1 MKVIARLLFVALLIG
16 VALGLPSKVS
26 ASNSELTCNFPAY
39 GQCYGALQQWMNTCA
54 WDCSNNGGDGTPTQ
68 VCFSV
73 PYSDCE
79 PKPGGGTNCVTATN
93 TSCWDV
99 TSNGASCISGCIN
112 QYTQQLN
119 QCVAEYCY

>member
-1 MKVIARLLFVALLIG
+1 MGITIHV
-16 VALGLPSKVS
+16 
-26 ASNSELTCNFPAY
+26 
-39 GQCYGALQQWMNTCA
+39 YGALQQWMNTCA
-54 WDCSNNGGDGTPTQ
+54 WDCTMNGGDGTPTQ

-79 PKPGGGTNCVTATN
+79 PKPGGGTGCVIATN

-112 QYTQQLN
+112 QYTEQLN
-119 QCVAEYCY
+119 SCYNDNCY